1 MEKINILMAT
11 YNGSKYVRQQ
21 IDSILAQSF
30 QDYHLILSDDGSKD
44 DTSKILDEYAQ
55 RYPDRI
61 THHCSGRKFGCAQK
75 HFMYLLTQFHDAP
88 YIMFCDQDDHW
99 HSDKVQKTY
108 EKMKQIEGDPAI
120 PAMVHTDLRVVDGDL
135 NEIDGSFMHY
145 SKLHGEMLT
154 LEHLL
159 VQNVVTGCTMMIN
172 RSLAEL
178 SVTTPEDVDMRM
190 HDWWIAILAAATGNV
205 GFLNEATMDYRQH
218 GNNVVGAVNKRSLG
232 YLLSRAKLSNIVKA
246 MQRSYRQAES
256 VFEVFGDRIPEEKR
270 RLIAAYGELQ
280 KKGYL
285 ERRYIFMKFGF
296 YKQGIIHKIAQM
308 LFA

>member
-11 YNGSKYVRQQ
+11 YNGSKYVSQQ

-30 QDYHLILSDDGSKD
+30 QNYHLIVSDDGSKD
-44 DTSKILDEYAQ
+44 DTSKILDEYAKK
-55 RYPDRI
+55 YPEQI

-88 YIMFCDQDDHW
+88 YIMFCDQDDYW
-99 HSDKVQKTY
+99 HPDKVQKTY

-135 NEIDGSFMHY
+135 NEIDPSFMHY
-145 SKLHGEMLT
+145 SKLNGELMNLQR
-154 LEHLL
+154 LL

-178 SVTTPEDVDMRM
+178 SVTTPETVDMRM
-190 HDWWIAILAAATGNV
+190 HDWWIAILATTMGNV

-218 GNNVVGAVNKRSLG
+218 GNNVVGAKNTRSVSYMFG
-232 YLLSRAKLSNIVKA
+232 KVKDNGVAQA
-246 MQRSYRQAES
+246 MQQTYQQAQS
-256 VFEVFGDRIPEEKR
+256 LVAVFADQMPEDKKE
-270 RLIAAYGELQ
+270 LIAAYGQIQ
-280 KKGYL
+280 KKGYWG
-285 ERRYIFMKFGF
+285 RRFAFVKHGF
-296 YKQGIIHKIAQM
+296 YKQGLTRIIAQM
-308 LFA
+308 MLA